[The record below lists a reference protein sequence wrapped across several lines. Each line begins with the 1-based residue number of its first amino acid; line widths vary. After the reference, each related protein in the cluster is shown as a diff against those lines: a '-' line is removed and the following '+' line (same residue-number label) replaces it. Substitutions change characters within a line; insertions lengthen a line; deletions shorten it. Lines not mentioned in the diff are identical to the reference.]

1 MSISKDILRCFLRD
15 KREEIET
22 ATVIGRSLDLEENG
36 NYVMVGL
43 RHVGKSY
50 MLYQR
55 VTHL

>member
-1 MSISKDILRCFLRD
+1 MSVSKDIIRRCLRD
-15 KREEIET
+15 KREEIES
-22 ATVIGRSLDLEENG
+22 ATVISRSLDFEENG

-55 VTHL
+55 VKQ